1 MAIEGGARA
10 GLIAPDEATFAYLK
24 GRPYAPKCADW
35 DAAVAYW
42 KSLATDPGATYDKV
56 VVIDAAAIAPS
67 VTWGTSPEDVVPITG
82 SVPDPAS
89 FADPSKPA
97 AAAKSLAYMG
107 LTPGLRM
114 QAVPVANI
122 FIGRFTNHTEQ
133 RQGGKECVSRMKIR

>member
-10 GLIAPDEATFAYLK
+10 GLIAPDEVTFEYLK
-24 GRPYAPKCADW
+24 GRPYAPKGADW

-89 FADPSKPA
+89 FADPSKQA
-97 AAAKSLAYMG
+97 AAATSPASLDRKPDAW
-107 LTPGLRM
+107 
-114 QAVPVANI
+114 
-122 FIGRFTNHTEQ
+122 
-133 RQGGKECVSRMKIR
+133 GKRV